1 MEKGKSSDKKQCKL
15 CELSYETDQELM
27 NHKKMC
33 LINQIMDIKY
43 LEQHIMIDEPYTN
56 TNTNTNT
63 INLDEQKKQINK
75 QTEAIAEQQN
85 NILDQATQ
93 IADQRKQIMKMLAAS
108 GDDFDF
114 Y

>member
-15 CELSYETDQELM
+15 CELCYDTEQELL
-27 NHKKMC
+27 NHKKLC
-33 LINQIMDIKY
+33 LINQIMDVKY
-43 LEQHIMIDEPYTN
+43 LEKHIVVDELY
-56 TNTNTNT
+56 TNT
-63 INLDEQKKQINK
+63 INLDDQKKQIDK

-93 IADQRKQIMKMLAAS
+93 IADQRKQIMKMLAAA
-108 GDDFDF
+108 GNDFDF